1 MRALFEIISVRFMC
15 FRAFPSVLKITY
27 FIQLGGFNIV
37 TDMVEEWLNFTKK
50 GNTLSVLAKK
60 EFERKF
66 ENDLQPYNEATIK
79 EFVET
84 YG

>member
-1 MRALFEIISVRFMC
+1 MAILEPF
-15 FRAFPSVLKITY
+15 
-27 FIQLGGFNIV
+27 Q
-37 TDMVEEWLNFTKK
+37 EWLNFTKK